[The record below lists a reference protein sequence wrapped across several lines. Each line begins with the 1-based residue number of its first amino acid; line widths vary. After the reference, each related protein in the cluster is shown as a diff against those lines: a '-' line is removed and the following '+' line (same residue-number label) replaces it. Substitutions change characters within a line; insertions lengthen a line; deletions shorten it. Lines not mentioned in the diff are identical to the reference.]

1 VSDDLAPVPEPEGAS
16 AVPSVPRRWFHRESI
31 SLAEIAV
38 QTFSVVLGVL
48 LALAIGQW
56 SHDRDERKQVEAAL
70 LALRAEME
78 SSRAEI
84 AHSFEQIA
92 KADAEMAESAKSA
105 VYTAPRPC
113 AEVPGWHGVVSPLLL
128 DSAYQTAIATQTLA
142 HMDFGQAQ
150 QVARVYAKQRDFQKY
165 VDHVI
170 DFLLQPG
177 RVMTVDSCRY
187 VLAGEEKVNLERLD
201 SAYVEFLAQNKTAR

>member
-1 VSDDLAPVPEPEGAS
+1 MSQEPARAHERDAESG
-16 AVPSVPRRWFHRESI
+16 VPSAARRWFHRESI

-56 SHDRDERKQVEAAL
+56 SHDRDERRQVEAAL

-92 KADAEMAESAKSA
+92 KADAEMAEQAKSA
-105 VYTAPRPC
+105 ASTAPRPC

-150 QVARVYAKQRDFQKY
+150 QVARVYAKQRDLQKY
-165 VDHVI
+165 IDHVI

-177 RVMTVDSCRY
+177 RVMTVESCRY
-187 VLAGEEKVNLERLD
+187 VLAGEEKVNLEQLD
-201 SAYVEFLAQNKTAR
+201 SAYAEFLAQNKTAR